1 MPWFAVGGTRV
12 HTLSRFHLPSCYCAA
27 AACRAVDR
35 AAVVRVVS
43 KALQVWA
50 PQAKRALAACFFH
63 LPVDPRPAP
72 HEDGDAAHLTI
83 QVEAVGSGIV
93 VLPALQVHW
102 DTTVAALKARIQG
115 CRGGIR
121 LFAGH
126 GGKEL
131 ADDLQ
136 SVRAAGVAHGAT
148 LVLMSVSD
156 QETLSRLF
164 EATRGG
170 QWRRRNGWGPSS
182 TAPLSTWEGV
192 GLDGVGGV
200 SALHLTANG
209 LQGAYMALRASVWA
223 APRSKAGRTLSC
235 LANRALART

>member
-1 MPWFAVGGTRV
+1 MQP
-12 HTLSRFHLPSCYCAA
+12 
-27 AACRAVDR
+27 
-35 AAVVRVVS
+35 
-43 KALQVWA
+43 WA

-63 LPVDPRPAP
+63 LLLDPRAAP

-83 QVEAVGSGIV
+83 QVEAVGSGTVI
-93 VLPALQVHW
+93 LPALQVTW

-136 SVRAAGVAHGAT
+136 SLRAAGVAHGAT
-148 LVLMSVSD
+148 LVLMSVPD
-156 QETLSRLF
+156 QGTLSRLF

-170 QWRRRNGWGPSS
+170 QWRRRKGWGPSS

-192 GLDGVGGV
+192 GCNGGCSV
-200 SALHLTANG
+200 SALQLKRNG
-209 LQGAYMALRASVWA
+209 LQGEYRAIRASVWA
-223 APRSKAGRTLSC
+223 S
-235 LANRALART
+235 

>member
-1 MPWFAVGGTRV
+1 MQ
-12 HTLSRFHLPSCYCAA
+12 L
-27 AACRAVDR
+27 
-35 AAVVRVVS
+35 
-43 KALQVWA
+43 WA

-83 QVEAVGSGIV
+83 QVEAVGSGTVI
-93 VLPALQVHW
+93 LPALQVSW

-115 CRGGIR
+115 CPGGIR

-156 QETLSRLF
+156 QDTVSRLF
-164 EATRGG
+164 EATRGA
-170 QWRRRNGWGPSS
+170 QWRRQKGWGPSS

-192 GLDGVGGV
+192 GCHLGGGV
-200 SALHLTANG
+200 SALQLQCNG
-209 LQGAYMALRASVWA
+209 LQGAYRALRASVWA
-223 APRSKAGRTLSC
+223 APRS
-235 LANRALART
+235 

>member
-1 MPWFAVGGTRV
+1 V
-12 HTLSRFHLPSCYCAA
+12 L
-27 AACRAVDR
+27 
-35 AAVVRVVS
+35 RVVS
-43 KALQVWA
+43 KAMQLWA

-72 HEDGDAAHLTI
+72 HEDGDAAAHLTI

-93 VLPALQVHW
+93 ILPALQVTW

-136 SVRAAGVAHGAT
+136 SVRVAGVAHGAT
-148 LVLMSVSD
+148 LVLVSISD
-156 QETLSRLF
+156 QDTLSRLC

-170 QWRRRNGWGPSS
+170 QWRQLKGWGPSS

-192 GLDGVGGV
+192 GCNGGGGV
-200 SALHLTANG
+200 STLQLEGNHLR
-209 LQGAYMALRASVWA
+209 GAYRALRASVWA
-223 APRSKAGRTLSC
+223 APRS
-235 LANRALART
+235 

>member
-1 MPWFAVGGTRV
+1 MQF
-12 HTLSRFHLPSCYCAA
+12 
-27 AACRAVDR
+27 
-35 AAVVRVVS
+35 
-43 KALQVWA
+43 WA

-63 LPVDPRPAP
+63 LPRSAP
-72 HEDGDAAHLTI
+72 HDDGDAAHLTI

-93 VLPALQVHW
+93 ILPALQVTW

-148 LVLMSVSD
+148 LVLMSFSD
-156 QETLSRLF
+156 QDTLSRLF
-164 EATRGG
+164 EATRGD
-170 QWRRRNGWGPSS
+170 QWYRRKGWGPTS
-182 TAPLSTWEGV
+182 TAPLSAWEGV
-192 GLDGVGGV
+192 DCNGEGSV
-200 SALHLTANG
+200 SALKLVGNG
-209 LQGAYMALRASVWA
+209 VQGAYRAPRAS
-223 APRSKAGRTLSC
+223 AGRTLSC
-235 LANRALART
+235 LANRCVGAYVMLDSTRPHNQSLPPGRYMCTYTCTAGL